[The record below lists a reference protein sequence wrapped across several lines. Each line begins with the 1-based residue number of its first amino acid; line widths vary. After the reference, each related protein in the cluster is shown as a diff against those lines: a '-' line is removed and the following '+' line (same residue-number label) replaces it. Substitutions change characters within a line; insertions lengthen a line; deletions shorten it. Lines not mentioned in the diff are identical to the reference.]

1 MTSSGKSRA
10 QRRREARNADS
21 SSRRRWGRW
30 ALAVLAVVVVALVA
44 ADALG
49 AFKSTSYTAVPHGSH
64 DHYVPDR
71 CGEDAARTGEFP
83 TQPPAEGERI
93 TCQGNIVSE

>member
-1 MTSSGKSRA
+1 MARSGKSRA
-10 QRRREARNADS
+10 QRRREERQPDEPAG
-21 SSRRRWGRW
+21 RRWLRW
-30 ALAVLAVVVVALVA
+30 GGALLAVAVITLVT

-49 AFKSTSYTAVPHGSH
+49 AFKSTAYTAVPHGSH

-83 TQPPAEGERI
+83 TQPPDKGERI
-93 TCQGNIVSE
+93 TCDGQVISE